1 MSSYLQSSLE
11 IGPFADSRK
20 AIEKFGANIYMNY
33 LYGETIEQ
41 LMQAE
46 KDLDAAL
53 KLDPED
59 SEIEFLK
66 EKVEFLES
74 IVSLATKNYENS
86 QKDSKIRELDL

>member
-1 MSSYLQSSLE
+1 MLYGGVE
-11 IGPFADSRK
+11 IGPFEKSRRS
-20 AIEKFGANIYMNY
+20 IEKFGANIYMNY

-41 LMQAE
+41 LMVAE
-46 KDLDAAL
+46 KELDVAI
-53 KLDPED
+53 KLESTE

-86 QKDSKIRELDL
+86 QKDDSMRETEP

>member
-1 MSSYLQSSLE
+1 MLYGGVE
-11 IGPFADSRK
+11 IGPFEKNRRS
-20 AIEKFGANIYMNY
+20 IEKFGANIYMNY

-41 LMQAE
+41 LMVAE
-46 KDLDAAL
+46 KELDVAI
-53 KLDPED
+53 KLESAE

-86 QKDSKIRELDL
+86 QKDDSTREIEP